1 MAARLCWKVFG
12 FVKKTCPERP
22 EALNWTCQKRIPARR
37 LKPLPGSQSFIYLD
51 KYMLSGVYQKS
62 GICLRHHRGTEPP
75 RDIEPPGL
83 VTTVGWSD
91 RASTWYAADD
101 RVQAPAS
108 AARGRLRGIHGG
120 RTAPS
125 LPAEA
130 RTTSGGG
137 CLAGSVPSVLV
148 RSCRCART
156 PPRPHGS
163 INTNETEDKKKTRP
177 KPQT

>member
-1 MAARLCWKVFG
+1 MALSHGLLTGEGSV
-12 FVKKTCPERP
+12 VH
-22 EALNWTCQKRIPARR
+22 LNSASLGKSRRNTLGTEIPSVLQSNSSLEYRRSRSRCVGQTSPLNRTRQKRIRRRIPARR
-37 LKPLPGSQSFIYLD
+37 LKPLPGSQSFIYID

-125 LPAEA
+125 LPAE
-130 RTTSGGG
+130 T
-137 CLAGSVPSVLV
+137 
-148 RSCRCART
+148 
-156 PPRPHGS
+156 
-163 INTNETEDKKKTRP
+163 
-177 KPQT
+177 